1 MIRQVMLKS
10 GNCVNLGI
18 GEPDFFA
25 PQVVRDEARR
35 VLEEEKIGYSPTAG
49 LGLFCKEIQQY
60 HGDLP
65 GYIACVTN
73 GSQEALFDLL
83 LCLVEE
89 GDEVLVPN
97 PGFVAYP
104 AVVRLVGGV
113 PVQYPLRRE
122 NNFRLIEEDLFAAC
136 TERTRAI
143 VLVTPSNPTGQCLTF
158 QQMKSISRFAE
169 ERDLALISDEIYR
182 EIYYTDEKPTSVT
195 EVSNKAIVLSG
206 ASKMASMTGWRLGWA
221 YGPREIIDKVT
232 VAHQYTSSSAST
244 LAQKA
249 GLKLFTVQGKSA
261 VARQRRLLEANLDLV
276 CSWVGEELGRSFV
289 RPQGAFYLMLSVED
303 FPMESLHIS
312 LELLNDGVVTIPGAA
327 FGSLGEGFLRLSFAC
342 ESSTID
348 LGMGRLKE
356 GLARLKSL

>member
-1 MIRQVMLKS
+1 SSRFRHVGLSMIRQVMLKS

-232 VAHQYTSSSAST
+232 VAHQYTSSSA
-244 LAQKA
+244 
-249 GLKLFTVQGKSA
+249 
-261 VARQRRLLEANLDLV
+261 
-276 CSWVGEELGRSFV
+276 
-289 RPQGAFYLMLSVED
+289 
-303 FPMESLHIS
+303 
-312 LELLNDGVVTIPGAA
+312 
-327 FGSLGEGFLRLSFAC
+327 
-342 ESSTID
+342 
-348 LGMGRLKE
+348 
-356 GLARLKSL
+356 